1 MHPELTQFENWLAC
15 QYPHSS
21 VRKHYMSD
29 LALFLCGQTA
39 LCHQIS

>member
-1 MHPELTQFENWLAC
+1 MHPELTQFEHWLTC

-29 LALFLCGQTA
+29 LALFFSYATFSGACA
-39 LCHQIS
+39 R